1 MFLLFEGFQSQNVA
15 ILYLYSTK
23 HSYMLTTKIILT
35 LVILANWYWGTQLT
49 RRRFMVY
56 KTSLRRRRRHID
68 VL

>member
-23 HSYMLTTKIILT
+23 HSYMLTTKILLT

-49 RRRFMVY
+49 HDVVSWSIRR
-56 KTSLRRRRRHID
+56 LCD
-68 VL
+68 VDDVI